1 MTWRGTRCGRWSSIF
16 SPRGRITKAVVAPE
30 RDPETNAIVR
40 ASGLIAFE
48 GGQVST
54 FDVGYTAGTILM
66 DLQLLG
72 TTGVIGM
79 DDFVLDWE
87 GSFAFRNPEIKA
99 GYSHR
104 TGMATRKDATFV
116 PTPSDTAQEVAMIDD
131 FAELAVSGDAAQ
143 RASYAEASLKTQEY
157 LDALWIAAG
166 T

>member
-1 MTWRGTRCGRWSSIF
+1 
-16 SPRGRITKAVVAPE
+16 
-30 RDPETNAIVR
+30 
-40 ASGLIAFE
+40 
-48 GGQVST
+48 
-54 FDVGYTAGTILM
+54 M

-87 GSFAFRNPEIKA
+87 GSFAFKNPEIKA

-104 TGMATRKDATFV
+104 TGIATRKDATFV
-116 PTPSDTAQEVAMIDD
+116 PTPSDTPQEVAMIED
-131 FAELAVSGDAAQ
+131 FAELAVSGNADR

-157 LDALWIAAG
+157 LDALWVAAG